1 MFKNYSPFRWVEF
14 FSPCAKGECSLDQDK
29 RIKKKNTMSINEEK
43 QFVANNSK
51 VINETQIY
59 KSKDLVASLDL
70 MARLCK

>member
-1 MFKNYSPFRWVEF
+1 
-14 FSPCAKGECSLDQDK
+14 
-29 RIKKKNTMSINEEK
+29 MSINEEK